1 MSHKYELG
9 TVPPAGARDAVHV
22 AIFAAMTKQYLT
34 GGDSVSPDPKNPGYV
49 VFNLRDVPAIGIIDP
64 FVGAVYPETLF
75 WVILNPGT
83 VTDLRHTWS
92 HPALPPLDRVDT
104 PAQPS
109 MDIGTF
115 AKEINAADK
124 EIRRLRDLM
133 KSIGRDPETGDWLED
148 DDGCRGC

>member
-64 FVGAVYPETLF
+64 FIGAVYPETLF

-104 PAQPS
+104 PAHAMVS
-109 MDIGTF
+109 ANVLASRDDKITELEKAIE
-115 AKEINAADK
+115 AKEARI
-124 EIRRLRDLM
+124 E
-133 KSIGRDPETGDWLED
+133 ELESELGY